1 MPDWSHL
8 DDKQLI
14 GAYCTLMA
22 VLKERGIVRS
32 ANNPVADYTEALVC
46 KALRLVQETS
56 QSQAGYDA
64 IDPANG
70 RRYQIKGRRL
80 TSHNSSTQLSAL
92 RNLRERPFD
101 LLAAV
106 TYSENMGVLYA
117 ALIPLD
123 AVLELSRY
131 SAHTNSH
138 TLMFR
143 RNLLD
148 DPRATDIT
156 DELRAV

>member
-1 MPDWSHL
+1 
-8 DDKQLI
+8 
-14 GAYCTLMA
+14 
-22 VLKERGIVRS
+22 
-32 ANNPVADYTEALVC
+32 
-46 KALRLVQETS
+46 
-56 QSQAGYDA
+56 
-64 IDPANG
+64 
-70 RRYQIKGRRL
+70 
-80 TSHNSSTQLSAL
+80 
-92 RNLRERPFD
+92 
-101 LLAAV
+101 
-106 TYSENMGVLYA
+106 MGVLYA